1 MNRAERRATE
11 RHQRNP
17 FRGVPR
23 HRVQRLGTELN
34 AARAQRRMQSI
45 PAGSALNHLTLAHGA
60 INRLISGA
68 GTDECLI
75 DLLIV
80 AYTAHELARAGYA
93 GPETTQDIARAGSAI
108 ASAQN
113 RANRIGRYGLN
124 GEELAAMRE
133 LVATYDAQLNH
144 EPRPTY
150 DELLKAQAAVS
161 RLIDEQM
168 CTVMDGKKGG
178 M

>member
-1 MNRAERRATE
+1 MNRAERREAE
-11 RHQRNP
+11 RSARNP

-23 HRVQRLGTELN
+23 HRVQRLGAELN
-34 AARAQRRMQSI
+34 AARAQRRMRSI
-45 PAGSALNHLTLAHGA
+45 TAGSALNHLTLAHGA
-60 INRLISGA
+60 INRLTSGA
-68 GTDECLI
+68 GRDEDLI

-80 AYTAHELARAGYA
+80 AYTAHALACAGYA
-93 GPETTQDIARAGSAI
+93 GPETTEDIARAGSAI

-113 RANRIGRYGLN
+113 RANRIGRFGLT
-124 GEELAAMRE
+124 GEELTAMRE

-150 DELLKAQAAVS
+150 DELLTAQAAVS
-161 RLIDEQM
+161 RSIDEQM
-168 CTVMDGKKGG
+168 RMVMDGKKGA